1 MCSNFIQ
8 AKNSHIKAI
17 NKGTKA
23 RKPTNGIISQTM
35 PIKSNTKDTKNNPHR
50 LNLII
55 PYKA

>member
-35 PIKSNTKDTKNNPHR
+35 PIKSNTKDTKNNPTS
-50 LNLII
+50 LKFDNSL
-55 PYKA
+55 